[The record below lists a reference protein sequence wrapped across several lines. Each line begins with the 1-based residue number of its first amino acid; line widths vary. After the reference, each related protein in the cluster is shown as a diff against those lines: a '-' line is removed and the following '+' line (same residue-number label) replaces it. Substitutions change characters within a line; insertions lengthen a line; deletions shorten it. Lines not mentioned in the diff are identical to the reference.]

1 MMSHSVIVRLLKRS
15 AILASYYQAITWLLI
30 GIFGF
35 ADYPGAP
42 ILRNVLAATQV
53 LGLHVLAGLGWCC
66 GFGGG
71 FVISDVALNRW
82 GGLTM
87 AGAPVLFVA
96 NGIVLFILLVLL
108 RGGLYGLRAERRPA

>member
-1 MMSHSVIVRLLKRS
+1 MISHPVIIRLLRSS
-15 AILASYYQAITWLLI
+15 AILVAYYQAITWLLI

-53 LGLHVLAGLGWCC
+53 FGLDVLAGLGWCC

-82 GGLTM
+82 SGLTL
-87 AGAPVLFVA
+87 AGAPVLFLA
-96 NGIVLFILLVLL
+96 NGIALFVLLVVL
-108 RGGLYGLRAERRPA
+108 RLGLYGLRAVRRPA